1 MRPMAHHKAKKPA
14 SFSGPEFAKQDPV
27 PPALQTNP
35 ARHVTL
41 ALITCLLGGLG
52 AGCSKVSNAQEN
64 HRASVDDVR
73 ETFPTSRPKLI
84 NASDEREY
92 VGKVMATRYA
102 ELRAR
107 VRGVVQ
113 KVAVDEGQ
121 LVKANQTL
129 FTLSAHELQ
138 QRLHLARAETKT
150 AEAELAVAIL
160 EENSAQL
167 LLDKGVVSEAETA
180 LARSK
185 VQSLAAKIEETK
197 ANVGQAS
204 IQLGFAQVR
213 APFDGVVNRL
223 YHRVGSLVQEDD
235 LLTTVTNTAEVY
247 VYFQLSER
255 DYLAYRE
262 RLTTSNSTVGL
273 KLADGTLYPHAGE
286 VDAVASEFDRDTGNL
301 AIRARFTNPAGVLKH
316 GASGTVLLSSQLENV
331 LVVPQKSTFDVQGN
345 LYVYVVDDNDVPHAR
360 KITPRLR
367 LKDSF
372 VIESGL
378 DADDRFVLEGVQRI
392 TEGAAIDIQP
402 QE

>member
-1 MRPMAHHKAKKPA
+1 MHA
-14 SFSGPEFAKQDPV
+14 SP
-27 PPALQTNP
+27 QTTP
-35 ARHVTL
+35 CHATL

-73 ETFPTSRPKLI
+73 ETFPTSRPQVI

-92 VGKVMATRYA
+92 VGKVMASRYA

-107 VRGVVQ
+107 IRGVVQ

-121 LVKANQTL
+121 FVKANQTL
-129 FTLSAHELQ
+129 FTLSAQELQ
-138 QRLHLARAETKT
+138 QELRLARAETKT
-150 AEAELAVAIL
+150 AEAELAVAVL
-160 EENSAQL
+160 EEKSAQL
-167 LLDKGVVSEAETA
+167 LLEKGVVSKAETA
-180 LARSK
+180 LAHSK
-185 VQSLAAKIEETK
+185 VQSLEAKIEETK
-197 ANVGQAS
+197 ANAGQAS

-223 YHRVGSLVQEDD
+223 YHRVGSLLQEDD
-235 LLTTVTNTAEVY
+235 LLTTVTNAAEVY

-262 RLTTSNSTVGL
+262 RLTASSSKVSL
-273 KLADGTLYPHAGE
+273 KLADGTLYPLAGE

-301 AIRARFTNPAGVLKH
+301 AVRARFSNPEGVLKH
-316 GASGTVLLSSQLENV
+316 GASGTVLLTNELENV

-345 LYVYVVDDNDVPHAR
+345 LYVYILDDNNVPHAR

-372 VIESGL
+372 VVESGL
-378 DADDRFVLEGVQRI
+378 TADDRFVLEGVQRI
-392 TEGAAIDIQP
+392 AEGSAIDVQP
-402 QE
+402 HG